1 MENPKASLLERLRD
15 SANVLVTVSANPS
28 VDQLAGA
35 IGIALLLNKM
45 GKHASAVFSGNIP
58 STLEFLSPED
68 TLEKNTDSLRDFIIA
83 LDKSKAD
90 KLRYKV
96 EDTHVKIFIT
106 PYHTSISQDDLE
118 FSQGDFNVDVVLA
131 LGVHEQRE
139 LDQAITAHGRIL
151 HDATVVS
158 VNTNDAGSLGNINW
172 VNPKASSL
180 CEMLVDIGEALK
192 KEAFDAQIAT
202 AFLTGIV
209 AETKR
214 FSNDKTTSE
223 AMNASSRLMAA
234 GANQQLVAS
243 KLQESQA
250 PSKGKD
256 EKSPNAKDITSDDG
270 SLSIGH
276 GGEEQPVEEVKIDA
290 DGNLRASSEDEEAK
304 AADKKIEK
312 GVPDTPKFVT
322 EPPTFGSALT
332 ASEKPEGYDPSVDPL
347 SVLPQVEGP
356 LLKEETYVEPKND
369 APEKPEQP
377 KPEDKQAPKPI
388 PEPPKFNLE
397 PSPEDVDTPE
407 SAEEQTLEEIEQS
420 VDSPHK
426 QTEQPGNKAEETT
439 PELDAARQAVEQAA
453 ANSSGPLPPA
463 DKDIGATGALN
474 VGHEATPG
482 NLPQT
487 PPTKPA
493 YFDPNKIDETTGLQ
507 FPEANQGP
515 GVENP
520 TAPPEVPPPFMP
532 PDLSSP
538 NMPTHGQ
545 QPLPNTEDD
554 NKTNEPLA
562 PL

>member
-1 MENPKASLLERLRD
+1 
-15 SANVLVTVSANPS
+15 
-28 VDQLAGA
+28 
-35 IGIALLLNKM
+35 
-45 GKHASAVFSGNIP
+45 
-58 STLEFLSPED
+58 
-68 TLEKNTDSLRDFIIA
+68 
-83 LDKSKAD
+83 
-90 KLRYKV
+90 
-96 EDTHVKIFIT
+96 
-106 PYHTSISQDDLE
+106 
-118 FSQGDFNVDVVLA
+118 
-131 LGVHEQRE
+131 
-139 LDQAITAHGRIL
+139 
-151 HDATVVS
+151 
-158 VNTNDAGSLGNINW
+158 
-172 VNPKASSL
+172 
-180 CEMLVDIGEALK
+180 MLVDIGEALK

-356 LLKEETYVEPKND
+356 LLNHNAPRATDEPTQTEKVSEEKPKDKEPKKPNTKEETYVEPKND